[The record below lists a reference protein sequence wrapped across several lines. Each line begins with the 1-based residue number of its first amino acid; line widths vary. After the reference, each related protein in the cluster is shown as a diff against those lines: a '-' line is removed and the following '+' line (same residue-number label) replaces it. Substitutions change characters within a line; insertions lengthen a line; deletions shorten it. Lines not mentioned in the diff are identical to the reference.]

1 MHLNK
6 LVLRNFKKY
15 RRADIEFNDG
25 LTGIVGSNG
34 SGKSTI
40 VEAIAWA
47 LYGNRVSTIR
57 REFIKNARAGASD
70 SVEVSLRLSRGRQEM
85 TVIRTMR
92 GKGQLAHAELLLDG
106 RPVARGTREV
116 DLRLEEILKISYQD
130 FMKTFF
136 ARQKDLDNL
145 LREGGTG
152 KREYLLKLLGLDDI
166 RERAL
171 QQIRE
176 DTGNLKGQ
184 EDRLQGAM
192 AEIGDVDS
200 RIAEISRANSS
211 SRAALAGA
219 KRQEEDLARAVE
231 QKRADLAV
239 QEQKSHAHDLI
250 CERLNHLRASFVEKR
265 EGLRLA
271 EDRLQE
277 IKACRQMLEEMH
289 PQLERLDAVRQK
301 IEHLEPKGREHEDIS
316 RRLAAN
322 AARKEAMARML
333 AEGLERLNALYQDR
347 ASLADLLPEEQEFG
361 RLQRSIL
368 QLEDLRD
375 KHQRKMGQLSEE
387 RVRLNATSSR
397 LEAVRNHLEKLHLAE
412 VRLQELIPQ
421 RDECFRTEEELEH
434 QRLLMAR
441 QKEGDELLTRIRS
454 LQDRIDRL
462 DRESSALKLELEGL
476 QDLEA
481 QEERLRSQDRD
492 LDRLGSDLNRG
503 LAELQGCLRVQELAA
518 ADARKNLERAERLG
532 GEDLCPTCERPLG
545 EQRDLLLK
553 KYRQAI
559 ADADQE
565 GAFIGNQVQS
575 QREKIE
581 DVAASRSRLRQ
592 AFDQVQS
599 KKSRRS
605 ELLAGLRG
613 AALQRQEA
621 AADLQELS
629 RRLEG
634 LGEVQFD
641 PLRLEKIE
649 SSLKELRR
657 ARDECQG
664 LEVRLEELSERE
676 KEKQSLQE
684 DAKQLSARCDC
695 LARELEALQYSEDR
709 YLHMKERLA
718 GLEASHQRFVLLSR
732 QVESISGLEER
743 QARLKE
749 EAEQLA
755 AEEDQLAEALKV
767 LGFDRAEYESLK
779 RERQALEKVHEQAGK
794 IGLKLAAESEV
805 LQRQSEASES
815 LARLEKEIASAG
827 EQISLLG
834 YRTEEHRELKNRQA
848 LSEEALVTARKMLLD
863 LHSREAVLERDL
875 AVLQEEKS
883 HKEKHERDLLA
894 VERRLEVIESTRLL
908 LNRFLDL
915 VLIKVK
921 NQIATTA
928 GEILEEVSGRYSQL
942 KIDDEFNILVED
954 GGEFYPISR
963 YSGGE
968 VDMIAVSVRVA
979 ISEYLMRFS
988 ETEGY
993 SFLILDEV
1001 FGSQDQEHREK
1012 MIQML
1017 RSLEDRFPQVIAIS
1031 HISDVQGQFDNT
1043 LLVTEDDAGNSRVEA
1058 L

>member
-200 RIAEISRANSS
+200 RIAEISRAISS

-219 KRQEEDLARAVE
+219 KRQEEDLAGAVE

-250 CERLNHLRASFVEKR
+250 CERLNHLRASVIEKR

-289 PQLERLDAVRQK
+289 PQLERRDAVRQK
-301 IEHLEPKGREHEDIS
+301 IEHLGPKGREHEDIS

-322 AARKEAMARML
+322 TARKEAMARML
-333 AEGLERLNALYQDR
+333 SEGLERLNALYQDR

-387 RVRLNATSSR
+387 RVRLNATSSS

-441 QKEGDELLTRIRS
+441 RKEGDELLTRIRS
-454 LQDRIDRL
+454 FQDRIDRL

-503 LAELQGCLRVQELAA
+503 LAELQGSLRVQELAA

-613 AALQRQEA
+613 AALQSQEA

-676 KEKQSLQE
+676 KEEQSLQE

-749 EAEQLA
+749 EAEKLA
-755 AEEDQLAEALKV
+755 AEEGQLAEALKV

-779 RERQALEKVHEQAGK
+779 RERQALAKVHEQAGK